1 MMTLDH
7 LQREVLKLPVA
18 ERIRLAEWIAS
29 NLEVEAEIEREW
41 LAEVRRRD
49 EEVDAGEVDEVR
61 LEDAIASVRAR
72 FGW

>member
-1 MMTLDH
+1 MTLDR
-7 LQREVLKLPVA
+7 LQQEVLKLPVG
-18 ERIRLAEWIAS
+18 ERIRLAEWLAS

-49 EEVDAGEVDEVR
+49 EEMEAGRVPDLA